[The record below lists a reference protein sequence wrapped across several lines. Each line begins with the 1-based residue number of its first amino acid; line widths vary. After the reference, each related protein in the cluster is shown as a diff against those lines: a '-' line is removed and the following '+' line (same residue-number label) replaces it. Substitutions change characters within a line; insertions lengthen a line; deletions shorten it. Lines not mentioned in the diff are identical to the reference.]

1 MKKTFIESSIF
12 DLFKIGPGPSSSHT
26 IGPMKAAYQFLQ
38 SINNLSDEKIK
49 NVKKIKVHLYGS
61 LSATGR
67 GHYTDHAVLAG
78 LLSWRPATC
87 DSREFTRLF
96 SKKNKQ
102 YYIKIKDKSLAFRHE
117 DIIFDKI
124 EHSFPFQNTI
134 VFKLFSKRGSIS
146 EKRYYSI
153 GGGFIK
159 CMGEKKPKLPPPI
172 YKYSN
177 MKELID
183 ITYKHRISLGDV
195 VLANEEAITGR
206 PRKLILKDVRNII
219 STMLESVERGIR
231 AKGVLPGPIGLARKA
246 HTLIKKKDIIER
258 SSTQRIL
265 LLSAYSMAASEEN
278 ASYHKVVTAP
288 TSGSCG
294 VIPGI
299 LYMLKNH
306 LNISMHKLCKGMFAA
321 NAIGFI
327 VKHNASISGAEV
339 GCQGEIGVASSMAAA
354 LLAYINTKD
363 IRRVSNAAEIAL
375 EHCLGWT
382 CDPIGGYV
390 QIPCIE
396 RNAIGAV
403 HAVNAYVLAMVA
415 DVDKQKIKFDEVVEA
430 MYETGHDM
438 STKYKE
444 TSEGG
449 LAVCTTVC

>member
-1 MKKTFIESSIF
+1 MEKTFIESSIF

-26 IGPMKAAYQFLQ
+26 IGPMKAAYCFLQ
-38 SINNLSDEKIK
+38 SAVSLSDEKI
-49 NVKKIKVHLYGS
+49 NRAEKIKVHLYGS

-78 LLSWRPATC
+78 LLGWKPETC
-87 DSREFTRLF
+87 NSEEFTRLF
-96 SKKNKQ
+96 GKKNKL
-102 YYIKIKDKSLAFRHE
+102 YHIKIKDKSLAFRHE

-124 EHSFPFQNTI
+124 KHSFPFQNTI
-134 VFKLFSKRGSIS
+134 VFKLLSKRGSIL

-159 CMGEKKPKLPPPI
+159 CMGERNPKLSPPI

-183 ITYKHRISLGDV
+183 IIYKHKISLGDV

-206 PRKLILKDVRNII
+206 DRRLILKDIRNII
-219 STMLESVERGIR
+219 STMLDSVNRGIS
-231 AKGVLPGPIGLARKA
+231 AKGKLPGPIGLAKKA
-246 HTLIKKKDIIER
+246 RILIKKKDIIER
-258 SSTQRIL
+258 PSTQRIL
-265 LLSAYSMAASEEN
+265 LLSAYSMAVSEEN

-306 LNISMHKLCKGMFAA
+306 LNISIHKLCKGMFAA
-321 NAIGFI
+321 SAIGFI
-327 VKHNASISGAEV
+327 VKNNASISGAEV

-354 LLAYINTKD
+354 LLAYIKTKD

-382 CDPIGGYV
+382 CDPVAGYV

-430 MYETGHDM
+430 MYETGRDM

-444 TSEGG
+444 TSRGG
-449 LAVCTTVC
+449 LAVCATVC